1 MFKILLNTMNLVWDA
16 CVQYNYHKIPAKLW
30 LFLSFSNLIS
40 LELTACS
47 RFLKKITR
55 ENLLE
60 CHLTND
66 GSLIFKK
73 KFQIFLNDPFPPY
86 KNCMN
91 PQILVKQF
99 PTTCTIP
106 EIFGQYL
113 YYQQL
118 IVDQAARGETLTTRP
133 RG

>member
-1 MFKILLNTMNLVWDA
+1 MVKIEYRNQILI
-16 CVQYNYHKIPAKLW
+16 IPISFWEIA
-30 LFLSFSNLIS
+30 FSNIIS

-86 KNCMN
+86 KNDMN
-91 PQILVKQF
+91 PQILVK
-99 PTTCTIP
+99 
-106 EIFGQYL
+106 
-113 YYQQL
+113 
-118 IVDQAARGETLTTRP
+118 
-133 RG
+133 